1 MDNTSKPSK
10 IYSVTITKAWV
21 NGKWYTRLYIN
32 QELIKDFSSIKEAVS
47 VLHDLV
53 SVEDIIDD
61 KRND

>member
-1 MDNTSKPSK
+1 MNNTSKPSK
-10 IYSVTITKAWV
+10 IYSVTMTKAYV

-32 QELIKDFSSIKEAVS
+32 QQLIKDFSSIKEAVS

-53 SVEDIIDD
+53 SMEDILDD